1 MVVNGDVR
9 AEEEVME
16 LLLIGHLL
24 CISSNSYICICVF
37 DIYNHIYDQIHI
49 YLIHTIYITIYNFY
63 IYI

>member
-37 DIYNHIYDQIHI
+37 DIYIIIYMIK
-49 YLIHTIYITIYNFY
+49 Y